1 MSIEQR
7 ETQNLGL
14 RAAIA
19 KVLYTLAERLDGVR
33 PSEKGLRRAVAPIH
47 IISDFNNDLSPVE
60 CEQKMRAIF
69 ERERVLYEAPHK
81 INDIQPFNITD
92 GAFQIYQLVNNQR
105 CDGVPGI
112 FVGVVDPGVG
122 SKRRGIV
129 VTTHEGYTFV
139 GPDNGL
145 FSPTLAILR
154 VKAAYKINEQ
164 AFASSS
170 VTFHGRDQF
179 TPIAAGIATGKNPSS
194 LPQLEYIDKVELVK
208 KEFVDGQVVEN
219 DGYRN
224 LKLWHKGIPTIEGR
238 RAKKLT
244 VLVPV
249 LFRNRLLWSHFL
261 SVPVVDKFEDVGIG
275 QWLVYEGSS
284 CKTPEDERGLIELAI
299 RDRAGKDG
307 AGGRLGANTGDI
319 LKLSWEF

>member
-1 MSIEQR
+1 MSIELGGRQKV
-7 ETQNLGL
+7 GL
-14 RAAIA
+14 RTAAA
-19 KVLYTLAERLDGVR
+19 RFLCAAAGRLDGVK
-33 PSEKGLRRAVAPIH
+33 PAENGIHRAVAPIH

-60 CEQKMRAIF
+60 CEQKMRSIF
-69 ERERVLYEAPHK
+69 GREGVLYEAPHK

-105 CDGVPGI
+105 CNRIPGI

-129 VTTHEGYTFV
+129 VTTYEGYTFV

-145 FSPTLAILR
+145 FSPTLSTLT
-154 VKAAYKINEQ
+154 VNTAYEISEQ
-164 AFASSS
+164 AFARSS

-179 TPIAAGIATGKNPSS
+179 SPIAAEIATGRDPSS
-194 LPQLEYIDKVELVK
+194 LSQLKQIDQSELVS
-208 KEFVDGQVVEN
+208 KEFVAGQVVEN
-219 DGYRN
+219 DGYGN

-244 VLVPV
+244 VSAPV
-249 LFRNRLLWSHFL
+249 LFRDRLLWFHSL
-261 SVPVVDKFEDVGIG
+261 RIPVVDKFEDVAVG

-284 CKTPEDERGLIELAI
+284 CKTSGDERGLIELAI
-299 RDRAGKDG
+299 RDRAGKNG
-307 AGGRLGANTGDI
+307 AGERLGVNTGYV
-319 LKLSWEF
+319 LKLSWRF